1 MVLLSCAVACMYKP
15 YKEPSD
21 LLKISE
27 RVTFIFFIVEMLIK
41 MVALGLFGHRQSYLS
56 NNWNKFDFLINSV
69 HVVDYLLAFCGINWQ
84 ISKPLEPLRLIG
96 RIPSMRGLMKVLLD
110 MAPMILNVFFLY
122 VFIIIVFAIVG
133 VQLWAGQLRNRC
145 FLGEDIIGKYN
156 VSISPY
162 YKPKDKYV
170 FICSPDGLHGARRC
184 SNVPPYMQNGKVC
197 SLAAPDHALAANHS
211 LLTAGGVSADACVN
225 WHMYYNVCRPGIH
238 NPQRGAI
245 NFDNIGYAWLT
256 TFQVVMLEGWTEI
269 MFYVMDAY
277 CFWSFIFFIPVT
289 IMGSFIMMNV
299 CAVVIVNQFSKSTQ
313 RDKGKPPAAAASIA
327 WLCDKLASCLR
338 VISSKYNSRRRSAE
352 HPSDSGSMESSFMV
366 HIWMPVKRRLECIV
380 NSTLF
385 NEVIVFAILFSV
397 VTLAVE
403 HHGQPKAFTRILQVT
418 NLVFVIIF
426 IVEVAMKLLVLSGA
440 YFWDPNN
447 VFDFFIVI
455 SSVWEL
461 IAKADSRLSILRA
474 FRLLRFVRLV
484 KSHPHLKRQLLV
496 LKRTIEEAVVL
507 CGLLLVGMLV
517 FSLLGMQLFGNKFN
531 FQTKDGVTFTDRKNF
546 DTILWSMVTVF
557 QILTPDHWNLV
568 LYNGMAATSPWA
580 ALYFVGL
587 ILFGKNIIL
596 NILMGIVVESFQE
609 RRSSSALSSCADL
622 THLTPSGEGDNEE
635 NHAISGDCS
644 PSGLRPS
651 RSTEINTEE
660 ETDTNERSL
669 SLIQR
674 VLRWCKEH
682 EDWSLYILSPQNRLR
697 VCCQRVMSHTMFD
710 HVVLC
715 FILLNCITIAMERPG
730 IAPKSVERQIIDTS
744 CYVFST
750 IFMIEMFIKVL
761 ALGLVFG
768 KESYCHSPW
777 NTMDGLLV
785 VLSLVHALVSLA
797 SSGMKKK
804 LGILKV
810 LRLLR
815 ALRPLRVIKRAPKL
829 KLAVEALIASVKP
842 IGNIVLICC
851 TFFLFY
857 GILGVQLFKGKFFY
871 CAGKDTRNITSRSE
885 CLSANYQ
892 WVRKTYN
899 FDNLP
904 QGLLTLFVMFSKDNW
919 VSIMHDGLDAVG
931 VNKQPVQNYN
941 EWMLLFFISFM
952 AISFVLLDMFI
963 GVMVE
968 TFYQCQQKQKIQN
981 RLLQE
986 EEAAMRGGEMQV
998 QEPERP
1004 YYTHYS
1010 PMRRSIYDLCV
1021 SDFLDY
1027 FMTAIV
1033 FISVL
1038 MMAFEHYN
1046 EPEYI
1051 ERFVEYSYY
1060 VFTAILVMEVLLK
1073 LVGFGVLRF
1082 FTIGWNLLD
1091 IVVALISVISIVL
1104 EKTFLKVLPF
1114 NPSILRVCRVL
1125 RLAQVLKAKKI
1136 RLLLKTIIKTIAQVE
1151 NIILLF
1157 AFFFF
1162 IYAVLGVELF
1172 GRLSCSDDNP
1182 CYGLHRHANF
1192 KHFGMALLTLFQVC
1206 TGDNWSGIMKDTLR
1220 SCRPGDSGCLSY
1232 LHWVSPICFT
1242 SFVVMGQF
1250 VLANLVVAA
1259 IMQALEDSN
1268 ELQSKTIYLPSQE
1281 GHDACLQD
1289 GEVDEEEENWF
1300 EATSSLK

>member
-1 MVLLSCAVACMYKP
+1 
-15 YKEPSD
+15 
-21 LLKISE
+21 
-27 RVTFIFFIVEMLIK
+27 
-41 MVALGLFGHRQSYLS
+41 
-56 NNWNKFDFLINSV
+56 
-69 HVVDYLLAFCGINWQ
+69 
-84 ISKPLEPLRLIG
+84 
-96 RIPSMRGLMKVLLD
+96 
-110 MAPMILNVFFLY
+110 
-122 VFIIIVFAIVG
+122 
-133 VQLWAGQLRNRC
+133 
-145 FLGEDIIGKYN
+145 
-156 VSISPY
+156 
-162 YKPKDKYV
+162 
-170 FICSPDGLHGARRC
+170 
-184 SNVPPYMQNGKVC
+184 
-197 SLAAPDHALAANHS
+197 
-211 LLTAGGVSADACVN
+211 
-225 WHMYYNVCRPGIH
+225 
-238 NPQRGAI
+238 
-245 NFDNIGYAWLT
+245 
-256 TFQVVMLEGWTEI
+256 
-269 MFYVMDAY
+269 
-277 CFWSFIFFIPVT
+277 
-289 IMGSFIMMNV
+289 
-299 CAVVIVNQFSKSTQ
+299 
-313 RDKGKPPAAAASIA
+313 
-327 WLCDKLASCLR
+327 
-338 VISSKYNSRRRSAE
+338 
-352 HPSDSGSMESSFMV
+352 
-366 HIWMPVKRRLECIV
+366 MPVKRRLECIV

-768 KESYCHSPW
+768 KESYCRSPW

-998 QEPERP
+998 Q
-1004 YYTHYS
+1004 
-1010 PMRRSIYDLCV
+1010 
-1021 SDFLDY
+1021 
-1027 FMTAIV
+1027 
-1033 FISVL
+1033 
-1038 MMAFEHYN
+1038 
-1046 EPEYI
+1046 
-1051 ERFVEYSYY
+1051 
-1060 VFTAILVMEVLLK
+1060 
-1073 LVGFGVLRF
+1073 
-1082 FTIGWNLLD
+1082 
-1091 IVVALISVISIVL
+1091 
-1104 EKTFLKVLPF
+1104 
-1114 NPSILRVCRVL
+1114 
-1125 RLAQVLKAKKI
+1125 VLKAKKI

-1289 GEVDEEEENWF
+1289 GEVDEEEEN
-1300 EATSSLK
+1300 